1 LARPA
6 PAVGLIRGSAALEHP
21 RVVHCRLKIR
31 GVSHLN
37 IHPNMFRQATHEQLG
52 LLAGAEVIVGVAEH
66 GVVALRVL
74 LDRRGERQ
82 AGELHK
88 ERPLCRRPELHL
100 AHGAEALPGRHPLV
114 VLQGVVPCLS
124 SPAEVIGHQ
133 PRAIRGQG
141 ALTAE
146 KLLTLIEPVQRID
159 GAIERRKVQLV
170 EAGRGV
176 RATGWTGI
184 RGAVGVGHG
193 LRSGGQ
199 SWDRGEIRYRAAP
212 PPRMQ
217 DQRRRHRGC
226 RWPQLGPAG
235 AVAKGPTPVPMGWRV
250 GTPSPTTVSATV
262 MRAN

>member
-1 LARPA
+1 MTWWPEPGQTRQGCPPLARPA

-52 LLAGAEVIVGVAEH
+52 LLAGAEVIVGVAER
-66 GVVALRVL
+66 GVVAL
-74 LDRRGERQ
+74 
-82 AGELHK
+82 HK
-88 ERPLCRRPELHL
+88 ARPLCRRPELHL
-100 AHGAEALPGRHPLV
+100 AHDAEALPGRHPLV
-114 VLQGVVPCLS
+114 ALQGVVPCLS

-141 ALTAE
+141 ALAAE

-159 GAIERRKVQLV
+159 DAIERRKVQLV

-199 SWDRGEIRYRAAP
+199 SWDQGEIRYRAAP
-212 PPRMQ
+212 PPNA
-217 DQRRRHRGC
+217 
-226 RWPQLGPAG
+226 GPA
-235 AVAKGPTPVPMGWRV
+235 TPP
-250 GTPSPTTVSATV
+250 
-262 MRAN
+262 